1 MLAQRVSASGRIAI
15 VLALL
20 LMIPSLASAQA
31 TIVLINNDALGEGLN
46 DPTPVAP
53 VGGNVGTTLGEQRLN
68 VLLHAAGIWGANLTS
83 SVPIQVRASFDA
95 LSCSAT
101 SATPGT
107 GGPVYIFRDFAGAP
121 LAGTWYPSA
130 LADKLAG
137 IELNSGE
144 PDITLRMN
152 VNVGQPGCLTG
163 TPWYLGLD
171 GNHGFQLDLVAYVL
185 HYLAH
190 GLGFHTTTNPT
201 TGAQT
206 AGYPN
211 VFDHFVLDTT
221 TGKSWPAMTN
231 AERAASAV
239 NPRRVVWTGGNVT
252 ASTGMLAAGTP
263 QLKVAAPAS
272 VAAGYMVG
280 EATFGPPLSAP
291 GVTGEV
297 MPVVPQLG
305 GIGPGCDPFNA
316 VNQAAVNGKVALIDR
331 GICQFTI
338 KVKNAQI
345 AGAIGVIIADN
356 VAGSPPGGM
365 GGSDATI
372 TIPSVRITQNDA
384 NLLKYALR
392 TRSRT
397 HSGMFATI
405 GIDLTRRRGA
415 DDLGRMLLYTPNPV
429 DADDAI
435 VHFDTSAL
443 PNLLMEPALGA
454 DLTQSLVPPLDLT
467 LPLLRDIGW

>member
-1 MLAQRVSASGRIAI
+1 MLVQRVSASGRVAV
-15 VLALL
+15 VLTLL
-20 LMIPSLASAQA
+20 LIAPGLAAAQA
-31 TIVLINNDALGEGLN
+31 TIVIQNFDGAGEGLN

-53 VGGNVGTTLGEQRLN
+53 VGGNPGTTLGEQRRN
-68 VLLHAAGIWGANLTS
+68 VLEHVAGIWGANLTS
-83 SVPIQVRASFDA
+83 SVPVVVRASFDA

-101 SATPGT
+101 SATFGS

-121 LAGTWYPSA
+121 LASTWYPSA

-137 IELNSGE
+137 TELIPGQ
-144 PDITLRMN
+144 PDIHLRMN
-152 VNVGQPGCLTG
+152 VNIGQPGCLTG
-163 TPWYLGLD
+163 TFWYLGLD
-171 GNHGFQLDLVAYVL
+171 GNHGTQLDLVAYAL
-185 HYLAH
+185 HYVAH
-190 GLGFHTTTNPT
+190 GLGFQTTTSRA

-206 AGYPN
+206 GGYPN

-221 TGKSWPAMTN
+221 TGKSWPEMTD

-239 NPRRVVWTGGNVT
+239 NPRRVVWTGANVT
-252 ASTGMLAAGTP
+252 AGTGMLAAGTP

-272 VAAGYMVG
+272 VAAGYMV
-280 EATFGPPLSAP
+280 ARRRSGPRSAHRASR
-291 GVTGEV
+291 VRSCRLYRNWAASD
-297 MPVVPQLG
+297 QAA
-305 GIGPGCDPFNA
+305 IRSNA

-372 TIPSVRITQNDA
+372 TIPSVRITQSDA

-397 HSGMFATI
+397 HSGCSPRLAST
-405 GIDLTRRRGA
+405 
-415 DDLGRMLLYTPNPV
+415 
-429 DADDAI
+429 
-435 VHFDTSAL
+435 
-443 PNLLMEPALGA
+443 
-454 DLTQSLVPPLDLT
+454 
-467 LPLLRDIGW
+467 